1 MKCLTSF
8 LLLVLALSLAGMSHA
23 AVLSLSSSRM
33 ADGVLS
39 VAVGD
44 TVTVEV
50 RIDTEGQQVRGLEC
64 FITLPDS
71 VFEVID
77 ADPARA
83 GVQPFRPEGFIRGSV
98 TFNRLYTDSA
108 QGLRKNK
115 LDYGEISQERS
126 GSGVGVVATFRV
138 AALKAGSNLRM
149 TLDSQFPLRVTQFFV
164 PGDND
169 SASFRLL
176 NPLQTKVV
184 GFPIS
189 ALPDILI
196 PVAGSN
202 ASVDLDDFVEHSSYT
217 DLELNWTAGGFDATL
232 VSVAIDAFTHVV
244 TLRDVGNRP
253 GETKVV
259 FTASDPDGKSGSASA
274 SVAVTV
280 GPSIV
285 GLRDTTVL
293 IDTVVHLS
301 LDDYVED
308 ADNAVD
314 ELVWG
319 VTGGDRIAVALSQR
333 VLTLTPATGWTGQ
346 ESLTFAVRDPNGSE
360 DQKTVVVTVRTQQD
374 TFRGP
379 MITGLEDITILMDKG
394 VQINL
399 DDYVQDEDNT
409 DDELVWEV
417 AGGSKVAVLLVQ
429 RVLTLTPVAG
439 WLGKETFTFTV
450 TDPDDIRDQKTVSVT
465 VTDVPPSP
473 PLVLA
478 GMVGLM
484 EQTTGD
490 TLLYADAG
498 DTLRLDVVVNVG
510 SVQANGI
517 ELFVVLDGRYF
528 APVDMGPDAGLQP
541 FLVRGVIPGSQIPIN
556 RVDDLP
562 DTAWVYL
569 RYAEVS
575 LAGTVSDTTTV
586 TGFNLKVVRSV
597 PAGQAAFIFIEND
610 TLNQRKSAYSV
621 PSGETFAL
629 VSRNRVEVRNRP
641 PVLLLPGVLQGVED
655 EALTL
660 GLDGWVVDA
669 QFTPQEMTWT
679 ASVYEEGFLA
689 AVRKM
694 NGVQQVIF
702 TPPADWH
709 GETSVL
715 FHVTDP
721 EGAANFGLSSLVLS
735 PVNDP
740 PVFAGTVLPGITM
753 EEDQTVAVALN
764 ELVSDVDDAVST
776 LVWSLELG
784 KMISVE
790 VDSEMDALRVSA
802 SADWYGQDTL
812 LVTVADTSGAID
824 VARLPVQVTP
834 VNDPP
839 VFSSPLLQVQNVN
852 RDTLLDLSGYVAD
865 VDDDTAVLV
874 WKVENASTLG
884 ASISEGGKLLLTV
897 PGGWADSE
905 ALILSAEDPHG
916 ASGSATLLLYAAKR
930 GDFDGN
936 GEVGFSDFIAFALHF
951 GSQEG
956 GPGYS
961 ALYDLDANGSV
972 GFSDFVQFALLFSSE
987 G

>member
-1 MKCLTSF
+1 MKSLTCF
-8 LLLVLALSLAGMSHA
+8 LLLALALSTAGMSHA
-23 AVLSLSSSRM
+23 AVLSLSSSSM

-50 RIDTEGQQVRGLEC
+50 RIDTEGQQVRGVALY
-64 FITLPDS
+64 ITLPDS
-71 VFEVID
+71 VFQVID
-77 ADPARA
+77 SSPSVAE
-83 GVQPFRPEGFIRGSV
+83 VQPFKQIGFIGGTIYSNQFYKGV
-98 TFNRLYTDSA
+98 YE
-108 QGLRKNK
+108 NK
-115 LDYGEISQERS
+115 LDYSEVSQVRARS
-126 GSGVGVVATFRV
+126 GTGAVATFQLV
-138 AALKAGSNLRM
+138 ALKSGQNLRL
-149 TLDSQFPLRVTQFFV
+149 TLDRQFPSRETRFYV
-164 PGDND
+164 PDKDEPEIFRRLNGL
-169 SASFRLL
+169 SARII
-176 NPLQTKVV
+176 
-184 GFPIS
+184 GFPILG
-189 ALPDILI
+189 LPNILV
-196 PVAGSN
+196 PVQGSD
-202 ASVDLDDFVEHSSYT
+202 SSLDLDGFVSHSIYT

-232 VSVAIDAFTHVV
+232 VSVSIDAFTHVV

-253 GETKVV
+253 GETVVV
-259 FTASDPDGKSGSASA
+259 FTATDPDGKSGSASA
-274 SVAVTV
+274 TVTVTV

-293 IDTVVHLS
+293 VDTVLHLS

-308 ADNAVD
+308 ADNEKD
-314 ELVWG
+314 DLVWG
-319 VTGGDRIAVALSQR
+319 VTGGNHIAVALSQR
-333 VLTLTPATGWTGQ
+333 VATLTPDAGWVGQ
-346 ESLTFAVRDPNGSE
+346 EMLTFTVRDPNDTQ

-374 TFRGP
+374 TLHGP
-379 MITGLEDITILMDKG
+379 RIVGLEEITILMDKT

-399 DDYVQDEDNT
+399 DDYVQDADHT

-417 AGGSKVAVLLVQ
+417 AGGNNVAALLVQ
-429 RVLTLTPVAG
+429 RVLTLTPSAG
-439 WLGKETFTFTV
+439 WIGKETFTFTV
-450 TDPDDIRDQKTVSVT
+450 ADPNSLQDQKTVSVT

-478 GMVGLM
+478 GMVGLRD
-484 EQTTGD
+484 QATGD

-510 SVQANGI
+510 DVQANGI
-517 ELFVVLDGRYF
+517 ELFVALDGRYF

-541 FLVRGVIPGSQIPIN
+541 FQPRGTIPGSQVAIN
-556 RVDDLP
+556 RVDGLP

-586 TGFNLKVVRSV
+586 TGFNLKVVRSI
-597 PAGQAAFIFIEND
+597 PAGQTAFVFIEND

-629 VSRNRVEVRNRP
+629 VPRNRVEVRNRP
-641 PVLLLPGVLQGVED
+641 PVLLLPGVLHGVED

-660 GLDGWVVDA
+660 ALDGWVVDA
-669 QFTPQEMTWT
+669 QFTPPEMTWT
-679 ASVYEEGFLA
+679 ASVYEEGFHA
-689 AVRKM
+689 AVQKM

-753 EEDQTVAVALN
+753 EEDQPVAVALN

-776 LVWSLELG
+776 LLWSLELG
-784 KMISVE
+784 AIISAE
-790 VDSEMDALRVSA
+790 VDGEMDALRVSA
-802 SADWYGQDTL
+802 AADWYGQDTL
-812 LVTVADTSGAID
+812 LVTVSDTSGATD
-824 VARLPVQVTP
+824 LAWLPVQVTP

-839 VFSSPLLQVQNVN
+839 AFSSPLLQIQNVN

-874 WKVENASTLG
+874 WKVEGASTLG
-884 ASISEGGKLLLTV
+884 ASISAGGKLFLTV
-897 PGGWADSE
+897 PGGWSDSE
-905 ALILSAEDPHG
+905 ALTVTAEDPHG
-916 ASGSATLLLYAAKR
+916 ASGSATFIIYAAKP
-930 GDFDGN
+930 GDFDGD
-936 GEVGFSDFIAFALHF
+936 GEVGFPDFIAFAMHF
-951 GSQEG
+951 GSMEG

-961 ALYDLDANGSV
+961 ALYDLDADGSV
-972 GFSDFVQFALLFSSE
+972 GFSDFIQFALLLSS
-987 G
+987 GN